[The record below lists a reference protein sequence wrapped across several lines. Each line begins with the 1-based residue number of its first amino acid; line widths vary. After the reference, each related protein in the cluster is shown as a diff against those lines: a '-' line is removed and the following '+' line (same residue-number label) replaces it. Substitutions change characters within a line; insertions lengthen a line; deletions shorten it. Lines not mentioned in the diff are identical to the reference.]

1 MIIAMN
7 FVDFFFIPGAF
18 TLSMSLLPWV
28 PGYSEIARNVEVNRL
43 LRESVRMKL
52 TVLESSGLNENA
64 FMKGNFWRRRKPIE
78 KTTGGHFM
86 KFLLN
91 FETAR
96 FKMIFEF

>member
-7 FVDFFFIPGAF
+7 FVDFFYIPGAF

-28 PGYSEIARNVEVNRL
+28 PGNSEIAGNVEVNRL

-64 FMKGNFWRRRKPIE
+64 FMKGNFWRRRKP
-78 KTTGGHFM
+78 M